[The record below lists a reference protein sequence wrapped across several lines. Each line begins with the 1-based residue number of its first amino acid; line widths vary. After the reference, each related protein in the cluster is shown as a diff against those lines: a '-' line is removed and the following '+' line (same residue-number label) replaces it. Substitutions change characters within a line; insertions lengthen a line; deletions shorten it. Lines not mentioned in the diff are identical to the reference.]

1 MVLREHV
8 YKGKRVE
15 VRFVLKRCIHSGECL
30 NHLPGVF
37 SMRRRPW
44 VKPDGDDPDRVA
56 QVVEMCPTG
65 ALHYTRHDGGPAELA
80 PVDNEVSVVVDGPL
94 YVRGD
99 VHVVDPD
106 GNEILHDTR
115 IALCRCGASRNRPF
129 CDNAHIGAGFMDD
142 ALIAEQ
148 ALPPVDQETPRGPLK
163 ITVKP
168 NGSLHFN
175 GPFRVHSGRRDNWVA
190 ASRAGFCRCGA
201 SNHKPFCDGTH
212 RTIGFTTE

>member
-1 MVLREHV
+1 MASREHV
-8 YKGKRVE
+8 YKGKGVE

-44 VKPDGDDPDRVA
+44 VKPDGDDPERVA

-65 ALHYTRHDGGPAELA
+65 ALHHTRLDGGPQEVPPAEN
-80 PVDNEVSVVVDGPL
+80 VVSVVVDGPL

-99 VHVVDPD
+99 VRVVDPE
-106 GNEILHDTR
+106 GNELLRDTR
-115 IALCRCGASRNRPF
+115 VALCRCGASRNRPL

-148 ALPPVDQETPRGPLK
+148 ALPPLDGEVAHGPLT

-168 NGSLHFN
+168 NGSLHFQ
-175 GPFRVHSGRRDNWVA
+175 GPFRLHTDRRTNHVA
-190 ASRAGFCRCGA
+190 ASRASFCRCGE
-201 SNHKPFCDGTH
+201 SKRKPFCDGTH
-212 RTIGFTTE
+212 RSIGFTTE